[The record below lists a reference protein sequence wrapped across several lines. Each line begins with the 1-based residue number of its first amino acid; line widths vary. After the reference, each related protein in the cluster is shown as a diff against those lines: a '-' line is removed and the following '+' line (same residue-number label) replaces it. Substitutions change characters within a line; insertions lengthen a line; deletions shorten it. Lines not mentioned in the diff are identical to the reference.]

1 MGGSRTMKHKS
12 GIGETDW
19 PRRARG
25 GRRRA
30 TAEHAVR
37 RQRLWGPL
45 GWLIRVFLLIAI
57 AVPSLIVTSPTYA
70 SYASKM
76 PNIDAV
82 ATDVPGDTLI
92 YAADGTTLLA
102 DLHPPG
108 YQSYYEPLSDMGT
121 KLPDA
126 VISIEDRNFYQEP
139 GVDPQGVVRATM
151 VNWQSHSTVEGAS
164 TITPQLAKL

>member
-30 TAEHAVR
+30 TAEHAIR

-82 ATDVPGDTLI
+82 ATDAPGDTLI
-92 YAADGTTLLA
+92 SFEIEQRYSKEQILDMSPNAVFYGNSAAGSAAASQIFFHKKTA
-102 DLHPPG
+102 DLTLGEAAMLAGLVRGPT
-108 YQSYYEPLSDMGT
+108 YYSPLHDW
-121 KLPDA
+121 
-126 VISIEDRNFYQEP
+126 N
-139 GVDPQGVVRATM
+139 RAKARQKE
-151 VNWQSHSTVEGAS
+151 V
-164 TITPQLAKL
+164 

>member
-30 TAEHAVR
+30 TAEHASR

-57 AVPSLIVTSPTYA
+57 AVPSVIVTSWTYA

-76 PNIDAV
+76 PNIDAG
-82 ATDVPGDTLI
+82 ADDVTGYRLMH
-92 YAADGTTLLA
+92 AAGGKAL
-102 DLHPPG
+102 
-108 YQSYYEPLSDMGT
+108 
-121 KLPDA
+121 
-126 VISIEDRNFYQEP
+126 
-139 GVDPQGVVRATM
+139 
-151 VNWQSHSTVEGAS
+151 
-164 TITPQLAKL
+164 